1 MGIIDL
7 VLATNMISV
16 GIDIDRFNVMLINS
30 QPKNV
35 AEYIQASSRVGR
47 KYKGLVV
54 DLLDANRARDKSHF
68 EHFIPFHQAFY
79 KSVEPVSITPFTE
92 NTLEKMLATIMVTY
106 VRHKIPGMA
115 SNNSAQYFR
124 TELLDGLKAEIKNRF
139 NDNHNVYQ
147 MFERKLQD
155 LTDDWLDKI
164 ENHDLKN
171 YEATNT
177 EIGLLVKPAEKSF
190 DETDL
195 WSVMQSMREIDTNS
209 FIKVGLPNIRTNG

>member
-1 MGIIDL
+1 
-7 VLATNMISV
+7 MISV
-16 GIDIDRFNVMLINS
+16 GIDIERFNVMLINS

-47 KYKGLVV
+47 KYKGLVI

-79 KSVEPVSITPFTE
+79 KSVEPVSLTPFTE
-92 NTLEKMLATIMVTY
+92 NTLEKMLASIMITY
-106 VRHKIPGMA
+106 VRHKVIGMA
-115 SNNSAQYFR
+115 SNNSAQYFQP
-124 TELLDGLKAEIKNRF
+124 EMLDGLKTEIKKRYST
-139 NDNHNVYQ
+139 DSKVYQ
-147 MFERKLQD
+147 LFENKLKV
-155 LTDDWLDKI
+155 LSDDWLEQI

-171 YEATNT
+171 YEATKT

-190 DETDL
+190 DKDDL

-209 FIKVGLPNIRTNG
+209 FIRVGLPNIRKNG